1 MATTLQPVIVGYGVP
16 LWTLG
21 LFISAQLALS
31 SAGAWSASSVGQLL
45 GLRRTLWTM
54 GMVSTAAL
62 FGGASGLI
70 WFFPLF
76 IMPSVSWNVLHV
88 HVTDFLSR
96 RSPAREGATVL
107 SINALTWRVVAIPVS
122 LLLAAV
128 IDRSGLGTGLAGAGA
143 ALLVAVIATYVAWAR
158 SGDTAMEP
166 AVDPEER

>member
-1 MATTLQPVIVGYGVP
+1 M
-16 LWTLG
+16 
-21 LFISAQLALS
+21 
-31 SAGAWSASSVGQLL
+31 
-45 GLRRTLWTM
+45 
-54 GMVSTAAL
+54 
-62 FGGASGLI
+62 
-70 WFFPLF
+70 
-76 IMPSVSWNVLHV
+76 
-88 HVTDFLSR
+88 TDFLSR
-96 RSPAREGATVL
+96 RSPARERATVL